1 MDAVHKTNGMSGKDP
16 KVSDKRY
23 QFRDRRSGEDR
34 RMLHSLEYFSDG
46 GIDRRAGLER
56 RENKER
62 RTNCVRVSE
71 WSSAC
76 PDYEDEEYLERRIK
90 L

>member
-1 MDAVHKTNGMSGKDP
+1 MHKRNELSGRSLKE
-16 KVSDKRY
+16 SEKRY
-23 QFRDRRSGEDR
+23 QFRDRRSGDDR
-34 RMLHSLEYFSDG
+34 RMLHHLEYFNDG

-56 RENKER
+56 RDNKER

-90 L
+90 LP